1 MNILAYVRKSI
12 YTELYFRLFTEVVS
26 FKFTLF
32 HRVARMLTRVEQACR
47 LDGED
52 TVPKFTK
59 PAPLQPNQNTKDF

>member
-1 MNILAYVRKSI
+1 MIWHIFTQEHPVMNILAYVRKSI

-26 FKFTLF
+26 FEFTLF

-52 TVPKFTK
+52 
-59 PAPLQPNQNTKDF
+59 A

>member
-12 YTELYFRLFTEVVS
+12 YTELYFRLFAEVVS
-26 FKFTLF
+26 FEFTLF

-52 TVPKFTK
+52 
-59 PAPLQPNQNTKDF
+59 A